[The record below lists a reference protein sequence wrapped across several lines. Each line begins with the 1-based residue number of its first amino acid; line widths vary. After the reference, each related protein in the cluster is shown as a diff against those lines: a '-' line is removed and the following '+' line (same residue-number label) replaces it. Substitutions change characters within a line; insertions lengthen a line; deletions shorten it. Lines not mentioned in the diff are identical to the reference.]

1 MSNGFL
7 SMGPDYTPGTSQTAT
22 GSMLDDI
29 LYQLTRPVETE
40 GMFDRAEALYEN
52 AYSQLSKIANDVP
65 PEQQADALAEYLR
78 TSGFS
83 SDVVEQTL
91 GIPKE
96 EVNAALEAAGYTVTG
111 DVLPTKTKSPLEL
124 IQTGPVITD
133 TSSAASAS
141 ASTAGSDGGADSLD
155 GETVDLSARTTDD
168 LTADTTASTIDG
180 ADTLG
185 GLVTTAGT
193 NYGWVY
199 NKDTDTFD
207 YGYFDLEGNRV
218 STGDTVKRGAVF
230 GTENKTFQ
238 EGDTVSLMPRP
249 DGQFYIEH
257 GGTDKYTPEAGK
269 TIKDQQDEDF
279 LKILNDLIA
288 GTITLGDMQASA
300 KDIYGV
306 GTVAANQAVINAT
319 DMITKGSTDTGAV
332 IDSITNIGGQGT
344 STLGGA
350 TTGSTTGATTG
361 STTGATTGSTTT
373 STSTGDETITV
384 VDGLDGKDGRD
395 GIDGVDGVDGKDGRD
410 GVDGQDGKDG
420 KDGATGLIT
429 ALLEPTIVNTATT
442 APRDI
447 INPMTFELTNVN
459 DYLSTGLLGRL
470 S

>member
-7 SMGPDYTPGTSQTAT
+7 SMGPDYTPGTSRTAT

-29 LYQLTRPVETE
+29 LYQLARPVETE

-124 IQTGPVITD
+124 IQTGPVPTD
-133 TSSAASAS
+133 TSSAAAS
-141 ASTAGSDGGADSLD
+141 AAAGGGE
-155 GETVDLSARTTDD
+155 ETIVDLSAKSTDD

-180 ADTLG
+180 SDVDTSG
-185 GLVTTAGT
+185 GLVTAAGT

-199 NKDTDTFD
+199 NKDTDSFD

-218 STGDTVKRGAVF
+218 STGDSVKRGAVF
-230 GTENKTFQ
+230 GTENKTFE
-238 EGDTVSLMPRP
+238 EGDSVSLMPRQ

-257 GGTDKYTPEAGK
+257 GGTDKYAPSAGK
-269 TIKDQQDEDF
+269 TVKDQQTADF

-288 GTITLGDMQASA
+288 GTIDLGAMRNAA
-300 KDIYGV
+300 ENIYGK
-306 GTVAANQAVINAT
+306 GTIAESQAVTNAT
-319 DMITKGSTDTGAV
+319 TMINTGSTNVDDVVASVTNVGGKNTYTPEGTGAGADTSTGTGTGTGTTTGTGTGTGTDTG
-332 IDSITNIGGQGT
+332 TGT
-344 STLGGA
+344 GTGLRDGLGDGA
-350 TTGSTTGATTG
+350 GNG
-361 STTGATTGSTTT
+361 
-373 STSTGDETITV
+373 TGDGTG
-384 VDGLDGKDGRD
+384 DGFGDGN
-395 GIDGVDGVDGKDGRD
+395 GKGMLA
-410 GVDGQDGKDG
+410 V
-420 KDGATGLIT
+420 LSS
-429 ALLEPTIVNTATT
+429 TIVPAVMSEPSE
-442 APRDI
+442 AIRPQ
-447 INPMTFELTNVN
+447 TFEMNNVSE
-459 DYLSTGLLGRL
+459 YSRLIKRLLA
-470 S
+470 